1 MYQFQTADYRHIKA
15 AYLSPIL
22 QTLAMVWFFPRP
34 ILLITSTDHN
44 SFLFGIVHHP
54 SIVCCWLKQC
64 LNFSIYNFLKI
75 LLWFSFCIS
84 SLHQISFLAPGN
96 AILYKPV
103 KLPLLNTWSA
113 RLLLRLQSKWPQIWS
128 LFLNPASW
136 IFGNSQNFKSNRKG
150 GMCIC
155 SSVCLQP

>member
-103 KLPLLNTWSA
+103 KLPLLNTYD
-113 RLLLRLQSKWPQIWS
+113 LLGFYWDFSQSDLKS
-128 LFLNPASW
+128 GVFLNPASW